1 MTHFPRHFLFRQAL
15 PRFFILQTEPSAG
28 TVSSFRIRYSV
39 QKGRSLPWWTQGWN
53 TSLNF
58 GRFSSVCSEAGEIL
72 WTAKQ
77 YYQNGSTKVCLRATW
92 ICWARHPLPSNM
104 HEKSITTSF
113 IFPTWKRNGLIVI
126 VDSVFSIAN
135 VKHFL
140 QYLSYLRFFLSIGS
154 LSESATPFRIIHLIT
169 FTKSFSSGH
178 FYSVVFTQS
187 CSLLTVC
194 LCPERRFYVRIF
206 SSLTLRIRH
215 FR

>member
-1 MTHFPRHFLFRQAL
+1 MRGAARTPRRSWYSKQINESRPSAFLVPTSHAEGS
-15 PRFFILQTEPSAG
+15 FILQTEPSAG
-28 TVSSFRIRYSV
+28 TVSSFRIRDSV

-53 TSLNF
+53 TSLNV

-77 YYQNGSTKVCLRATW
+77 YYQNGSTKVCLRSTW

-104 HEKSITTSF
+104 HEKSTTNSF

-140 QYLSYLRFFLSIGS
+140 QYLSYLRFF
-154 LSESATPFRIIHLIT
+154 PFYR
-169 FTKSFSSGH
+169 
-178 FYSVVFTQS
+178 
-187 CSLLTVC
+187 LTVRVSDP
-194 LCPERRFYVRIF
+194 L
-206 SSLTLRIRH
+206 
-215 FR
+215 